1 MTTAPLA
8 TVLVVDDEPMIRK
21 IVTWI
26 LRREGYEVLEAED
39 GQGGL
44 ERFEDHEEI
53 DLVLSDI
60 VMPNLD
66 GVAMARELRQRRP
79 RVCVLFMSGYSGHD
93 RPPLD
98 DEDLRLLLSKP
109 FTPQQLVAR
118 VEQALSPRS

>member
-1 MTTAPLA
+1 MTTGSRA

-26 LRREGYEVLEAED
+26 LRKHGYEVLEAED

-44 ERFEDHEEI
+44 ERFEAHQPI

-66 GVAMARELRQRRP
+66 GVTMVRLLRERHP
-79 RVCVLFMSGYSGHD
+79 DISVLFMSAYTGHD
-93 RPPLD
+93 RPTLHD
-98 DEDLRLLLSKP
+98 DDLRLLLSKP
-109 FTPQQLVAR
+109 FTAEQLVSR
-118 VEQALSPRS
+118 VEQVLPPQA